1 MVRDALS
8 SAIPTS
14 RAYAVRDTQAGDVL
28 AASLKAAYR
37 HDGSMPTDFERYLAE
52 LRKVHH

>member
-1 MVRDALS
+1 MVRDALF

-14 RAYAVRDTQAGDVL
+14 GAYAVRDTQAGDVL